1 MVLPWEQL
9 RLVLALAR
17 HGTLSG
23 AARALRTS
31 PDALVAELKTLERA
45 AGAALFVREGG
56 RLLPTDA
63 GRSALHTGERMAEE
77 MARVDRALPSVAPG
91 PPVRVRMDGMLAA
104 RWILAAGVDLARTLG
119 NVTLELVTAGR
130 GAELEVTAH
139 PRPTK
144 GSTRTSLGL
153 TADALYASE
162 PYLLDHGRPGRVE
175 SLVGHRVVVLTGA
188 AGRTPAGRWL
198 ARAASSGAEVA
209 LRTDS
214 PTVLVAGVQAG
225 VGLGV
230 LPEGLEDV
238 FPDLIRLAALPEL
251 PVRTLWLVRREA
263 RSSARVRRAAQVLEQ
278 TLSLALRRWQRA

>member
-1 MVLPWEQL
+1 MVLSWEQL

-23 AARALRTS
+23 AARALRVS
-31 PDALVAELKTLERA
+31 PDALEAELKTAERA

-77 MARVDRALPSVAPG
+77 MARVERTLPRVPPG
-91 PPVRVRMDGMLAA
+91 PPVRVRVEGMLAGA
-104 RWILAAGVDLARTLG
+104 WLQAAAADLARTLG
-119 NVTLELVTAGR
+119 SVTLELVTAGR
-130 GAELEVTAH
+130 NSELEVTAH
-139 PRPTK
+139 PRPTR
-144 GSTRTSLGL
+144 GSTRTPLGL

-162 PYLLDHGRPGRVE
+162 PYVLDHGRPGGAE

-198 ARAASSGAEVA
+198 VRASTSGAEVA

-238 FPDLIRLAALPEL
+238 FPELIRIAPLPEL
-251 PVRTLWLVRREA
+251 PVRTLWLVRRGV

>member
-17 HGTLSG
+17 HGALSG
-23 AARALRTS
+23 AARALRMS
-31 PDALVAELKTLERA
+31 PDALEAELKTVERA
-45 AGAALFVREGG
+45 AGVALFVREGG

-77 MARVDRALPSVAPG
+77 MARVERTLPRVPPG
-91 PPVRVRMDGMLAA
+91 PPVRVRVDGMLAA
-104 RWILAAGVDLARTLG
+104 QWIQAAAADLARTLG

-130 GAELEVTAH
+130 GADLEVTAH

-153 TADALYASE
+153 TADALYGSE
-162 PYLLDHGRPGRVE
+162 PYLLDHGRPGSVE

-188 AGRTPAGRWL
+188 AGRTDAGRWL
-198 ARAASSGAEVA
+198 VRAATSGAEVA

-214 PTVLVAGVQAG
+214 PTVLVTAVQAG

-238 FPDLIRLAALPEL
+238 FPDLIRIAALPEL
-251 PVRTLWLVRREA
+251 PVRTLWLVRRKG

-278 TLSLALRRWQRA
+278 TLSLSLRRWQRA